1 MDRVV
6 GEVVGL
12 TEDPEEPEDVCFSWT
27 RVRVNTKRLYW
38 SDRTSV
44 IFGVLTGIMALATD
58 CFAAELRGDDDGP
71 DDAVGLELTAVFS

>member
-1 MDRVV
+1 MHTCLDRVV

-12 TEDPEEPEDVCFSWT
+12 AEDPEGPEDGCFSWT

-44 IFGVLTGIMALATD
+44 GFGVLLATD
-58 CFAAELRGDDDGP
+58 CFPAELRGDDDGP
-71 DDAVGLELTAVFS
+71 DDAVGLELATVFS